1 MSEHVKEGNKIQLSL
16 NWPGKPEGN
25 AKEVADFIGAKS
37 FGLDGDLN
45 YMYIYEPTQPY
56 RVTNLKTYAS
66 TLHKNII
73 QDGQWVELWKEET
86 ETAEQLEQERLDKG
100 LGVEAPR
107 ITLDH
112 IQALMQRVDV
122 VTEYSDNPIPHVT
135 AKAFLDGSFFLGT
148 AVSKAVDPANFDK
161 ELGFKYSTQDVLKA
175 AEDKL
180 WELEGYALYKN
191 LQALDLYG
199 HSENE
204 QPFDVHPYILD
215 VHYSDE
221 PISNKVR
228 CEIKLR
234 SELTDVWEHT
244 AKVVAFGEDKEEA
257 YRNAVVNIIYYLKQ
271 RNAAPEQKNN
281 EYI

>member
-45 YMYIYEPTQPY
+45 FMHVMDPVLSY
-56 RVTNLKTYAS
+56 RVTNLETYAS

-86 ETAEQLEQERLDKG
+86 ETDEQLEQERLDKG

-112 IQALMQRVDV
+112 IKSLMQRVEV

-175 AEDKL
+175 AEAKL

-191 LQALDLYG
+191 LQSLDQYQPPRLIQPYG
-199 HSENE
+199 LTIEQYHQACITPLKPIIGEN
-204 QPFDVHPYILD
+204 I
-215 VHYSDE
+215 
-221 PISNKVR
+221 
-228 CEIKLR
+228 
-234 SELTDVWEHT
+234 
-244 AKVVAFGEDKEEA
+244 
-257 YRNAVVNIIYYLKQ
+257 
-271 RNAAPEQKNN
+271 
-281 EYI
+281 

>member
-37 FGLDGDLN
+37 FGIDGDLN
-45 YMYIYEPTQPY
+45 FIHVMDPVLSY
-56 RVTNLKTYAS
+56 RVTNLETYAS
-66 TLHKNII
+66 TRHENII

-86 ETAEQLEQERLDKG
+86 ETDEQLEQERLDKG

-107 ITLDH
+107 ITLEH
-112 IQALMQRVDV
+112 IQALMQRVEV

-161 ELGFKYSTQDVLKA
+161 ELGFKYSTQNVLKA

-191 LQALDLYG
+191 LQSLDQYQQACSTPPKPIIG
-199 HSENE
+199 EN
-204 QPFDVHPYILD
+204 I
-215 VHYSDE
+215 
-221 PISNKVR
+221 
-228 CEIKLR
+228 
-234 SELTDVWEHT
+234 
-244 AKVVAFGEDKEEA
+244 
-257 YRNAVVNIIYYLKQ
+257 
-271 RNAAPEQKNN
+271 
-281 EYI
+281 

>member
-45 YMYIYEPTQPY
+45 FMHVMDPVLSY
-56 RVTNLKTYAS
+56 RVTNLETYAS

-86 ETAEQLEQERLDKG
+86 ETDEQLEQERLDKG

-107 ITLDH
+107 ITLEH
-112 IQALMQRVDV
+112 IKSLMQRVEV

-175 AEDKL
+175 AEAKL
-180 WELEGYALYKN
+180 WELEGYALYKSLLELDN
-191 LQALDLYG
+191 YKQANIDKLL
-199 HSENE
+199 STRI
-204 QPFDVHPYILD
+204 PILD
-215 VHYSDE
+215 QIYDLCLAIENCGAS
-221 PISNKVR
+221 P
-228 CEIKLR
+228 
-234 SELTDVWEHT
+234 ELTEAVTKAGALRKPITELVEQAIALGIGQGIVSVSHSN
-244 AKVVAFGEDKEEA
+244 DKSK
-257 YRNAVVNIIYYLKQ
+257 NI
-271 RNAAPEQKNN
+271 
-281 EYI
+281 